1 KLEQLALIEEAEVKV
16 FGEFLDKMKASAE
29 GGETLLDRT
38 MVFYASNLGNSSSH
52 DNMNLPVLLAGGGFR
67 HAGHVAYDRDNNTFL
82 SNLFV
87 RMIQQM
93 GLETDRFGASTGVIG
108 EI

>member
-1 KLEQLALIEEAEVKV
+1 VL
-16 FGEFLDKMKASAE
+16 GEFLDKMKATVE
-29 GGETLLDRT
+29 GDHPLLDRT
-38 MVFYASNLGNSSSH
+38 AVFYASNLGNSSSH
-52 DNMNLPVLLAGGGFR
+52 DNMNLPVLLAGGGFK
-67 HAGHVAYDRDNNTFL
+67 HGGHVAHDRENNTPL

-93 GLETDRFGASTGVIG
+93 GIEKDQFGASTGVVG